1 MSQEQ
6 DFKINALLLPK
17 TDDFKFFSVE
27 LIEHVKNYF
36 LNIFYKIFFNYFL
49 FKNILK

>member
-17 TDDFKFFSVE
+17 TDGLGSHHHQLSLSWSPKANSNDSLSIPIIIIKKKTE
-27 LIEHVKNYF
+27 
-36 LNIFYKIFFNYFL
+36 
-49 FKNILK
+49 